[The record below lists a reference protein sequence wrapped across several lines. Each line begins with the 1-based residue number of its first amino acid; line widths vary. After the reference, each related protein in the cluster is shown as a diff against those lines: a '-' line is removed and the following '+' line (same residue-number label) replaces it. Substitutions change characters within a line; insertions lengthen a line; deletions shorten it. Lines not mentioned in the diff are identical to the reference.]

1 MMMAICSTRA
11 YTIESVTTNYSSFTA
26 AITVFTN
33 KPVIQAS
40 NLFKYTVGKAKISN
54 KQLLTL
60 FSSWVFTNA
69 PGTNSWP
76 LGARLI
82 FDWDSYQVCVADVS
96 GTNILMH
103 CLDDLRAYALGTNY
117 VITTHK
123 KGRDHTIVTTT
134 NIVIVTNTI
143 SSRYF
148 QVDWFKTSGAVVGT
162 SLDANPGYDKWG
174 MGTGASFRLHDE
186 GVTGYTDLQGDGG
199 NFQTFSQTWDASG
212 NGLVWKDKE
221 SAKFYYSGDNTLVN
235 SSNATVSASL
245 SASGFGKGF
254 NPAMY

>member
-1 MMMAICSTRA
+1 MYSNSNRRRFSETHSDSEKAPMKMIKTILTAIAIMMMAICSTRA

-117 VITTHK
+117 
-123 KGRDHTIVTTT
+123 
-134 NIVIVTNTI
+134 
-143 SSRYF
+143 
-148 QVDWFKTSGAVVGT
+148 
-162 SLDANPGYDKWG
+162 
-174 MGTGASFRLHDE
+174 
-186 GVTGYTDLQGDGG
+186 
-199 NFQTFSQTWDASG
+199 
-212 NGLVWKDKE
+212 
-221 SAKFYYSGDNTLVN
+221 
-235 SSNATVSASL
+235 
-245 SASGFGKGF
+245 
-254 NPAMY
+254 